1 MKIETFNQER
11 DDVSDLVRN
20 IHIPK
25 MFKVQQIFSNK
36 HIERKDIK

>member
-1 MKIETFNQER
+1 MQISTFNHER

-25 MFKVQQIFSNK
+25 MFKVQQVGVRI
-36 HIERKDIK
+36 DI